1 MFLSLSSEPSRP
13 MRFDIFTLFP
23 EYFSGPFNSSILCR
37 AQESG
42 ALEIA
47 LHNIRDWTQDKHNTC
62 DDYPYGGGAGM
73 VMKAQPLAAAIESV
87 LGYDAG
93 DENRRN
99 LPPCRVIY
107 LAPHGRTLT
116 HDIAVELSKEP
127 QLALI
132 CGHYEGIDQRAIDLL
147 ATDAISVG
155 DYVLTGGEPAA
166 AVLVDSVA
174 RLRPGVLGNEE
185 SAQQESFSAGMLE
198 APHYTRPASWRG
210 FEVPP
215 VLLSGH
221 HGEIERWR
229 LYEGMKKTLYHRP
242 ELLDALLY
250 NERLSGAELEVLGQV
265 LSDFRS
271 EEKIN

>member
-1 MFLSLSSEPSRP
+1 

-23 EYFSGPFNSSILCR
+23 EYFSGPFSSSILRR

-42 ALEIA
+42 ALKIA
-47 LHNIRDWTQDKHNTC
+47 LHNIRDWTQDKHKTC

-93 DENRRN
+93 DENQQN
-99 LPPCRVIY
+99 SPPCRVIY

-116 HDIAVELSKEP
+116 HEIAVELSEEP
-127 QLALI
+127 QIALI
-132 CGHYEGIDQRAIDLL
+132 CGHYEGVDQRALDLL
-147 ATDAISVG
+147 ATDTISLG

-166 AVLVDSVA
+166 AVLVDCVA

-185 SAQQESFSAGMLE
+185 SAQEESFSAGLLE
-198 APHYTRPASWRG
+198 APHYTRPANWRG

-221 HGEIERWR
+221 HGEVEKWR
-229 LYEGMKKTLYHRP
+229 QSEGMRQTLQHRP
-242 ELLDALLY
+242 DLLDALLY
-250 NERLSGAELEVLGQV
+250 NDCLSSAELKVLGQV
-265 LSDFRS
+265 LSEFRS
-271 EEKIN
+271 KYN